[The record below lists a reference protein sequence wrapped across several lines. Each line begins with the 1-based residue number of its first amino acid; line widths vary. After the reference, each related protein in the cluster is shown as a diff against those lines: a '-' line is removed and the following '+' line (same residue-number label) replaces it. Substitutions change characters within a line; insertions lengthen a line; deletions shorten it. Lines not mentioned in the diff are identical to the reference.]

1 MVVVFWRWWAAGL
14 LLWAVAL
21 MAAAPH
27 DLALSQTL
35 SDRQAL
41 DARLVDYTGELPGW
55 LLIAAGLAALVA
67 GRRPGSA
74 WRPWRPAAA
83 ALLAQALLIPLLLTQ
98 LLKLLWGRVRFY
110 QLQADLS
117 DYTPFW
123 QPAGIGAGKSF
134 PSGHVSMSVVMASLP
149 FMLWASGRRRAALLV
164 GAAVALWGLWV
175 SWGRIRAGSHYLTD
189 CLFSLGVGW
198 LAGALLAW
206 IISRRAAAAHPA
218 P

>member
-1 MVVVFWRWWAAGL
+1 VVFWRWWAAGL

-21 MAAAPH
+21 MTAAPY
-27 DLALSQTL
+27 DLALSQAL

-41 DARLVDYTGELPGW
+41 DARLVHITGELPGW
-55 LLIAAGLAALVA
+55 LLIAAALAALVA

-98 LLKLLWGRVRFY
+98 TLKLLWGRVRFY
-110 QLQADLS
+110 QLAPDLS

-134 PSGHVSMSVVMASLP
+134 PSGHVAMSVVMASLP
-149 FMLWASGRRRAALLV
+149 FLLWASGRRRAALLV

-198 LAGALLAW
+198 LIGALLAW
-206 IISRRAAAAHPA
+206 IISRRAAAVRPA